1 MIFKKTESI
10 LNLVQQNKFT
20 YNGNPFV
27 CLVNNLWSC
36 DTHHH
41 IQIVQGYTA
50 SEYYHYYD
58 YIFVVTFGLPK
69 YYLTTPRLHVAMLQ
83 KI

>member
-1 MIFKKTESI
+1 MIFKKTKNIQS
-10 LNLVQQNKFT
+10 LLQNNKFT
-20 YNGNPFV
+20 CNGHPFV
-27 CLVNNLWSC
+27 CLISNVWSC
-36 DTHHH
+36 ENHHH
-41 IQIVQGYTA
+41 IQIIQGYTA

-58 YIFVVTFGLPK
+58 YISVQTFGIQK